1 MEEIFE
7 TIRPIISGLL
17 GAICVYFIVGF
28 TTESA
33 KTSNGRK
40 ILEYGL
46 PVKIL
51 ITILISF
58 SIFVV
63 YAASQARESQIVI
76 ASIIAGCFL
85 LGAIFFGYQV
95 FLVKFSY
102 DSNFV
107 YYKSPFCGSKK
118 VPCSSLLYIGYSTLL
133 QADYIVID
141 GIGKIWCSKMLNGYT
156 ELGEF
161 LEQKTQELFSEDES

>member
-51 ITILISF
+51 TTILIFF

-95 FLVKFSY
+95 FLL
-102 DSNFV
+102 
-107 YYKSPFCGSKK
+107 
-118 VPCSSLLYIGYSTLL
+118 SSVMTVTLYIISRHSVGVKKYLAPLYFIS
-133 QADYIVID
+133 VIPLCY
-141 GIGKIWCSKMLNGYT
+141 KPT
-156 ELGEF
+156 
-161 LEQKTQELFSEDES
+161 T